1 MTELYWLSRLDTIH
15 GTFLVMLMLSVILV
29 CVTGLAKLAMGKDA
43 DNPDC
48 FDDESIIIYRFVKK
62 FKLWV
67 IIMVFSLLGTTLI
80 PRTND
85 AYIIYGVGSTID
97 YVKKDSIA
105 KQLPHKAIIALDKY
119 LETIEN
125 KNIEE

>member
-1 MTELYWLSRLDTIH
+1 MTELYWISRLDAIH
-15 GTFLVMLMLSVILV
+15 GIFVIMLIISVLFVCIAGFVKIL
-29 CVTGLAKLAMGKDA
+29 MGNDA
-43 DNPDC
+43 NDPNC
-48 FDDESIIIYRFVKK
+48 FDDDSIIFYKFIKK

-80 PRTND
+80 PKTND

-97 YVKKDSIA
+97 YVKKDSTA
-105 KQLPHKAIIALDKY
+105 RQLPHKAIIALDKY
-119 LETIEN
+119 LETIED